1 MSPIKMKVKANKDR
15 LFWFRGLVISM
26 LDSGGDG
33 AGDISLKAPAA
44 VMNHTVYNALSTNH
58 L

>member
-44 VMNHTVYNALSTNH
+44 VIFTGYEPHCL
-58 L
+58 

>member
-1 MSPIKMKVKANKDR
+1 MLDSGKKAQAI
-15 LFWFRGLVISM
+15 LIQGLVISM

-44 VMNHTVYNALSTNH
+44 VIFTGYEPHCL
-58 L
+58 